1 MNDSHDL
8 DILVVYSAG
17 IAQSASVSD
26 SVSRHPFLIDSKEA
40 NYNVSYDYFLALCK
54 EYGQKAGLTTS
65 SDITG
70 SGQCENYWT
79 SSDGH
84 WVKVDNSA
92 TSLDIFDKISPSTL
106 IRAKERNLLLSNSAV
121 KPFNDIEL
129 YALFFDK
136 LATYQ
141 RLSEFAIP
149 TVALRSRSKQS
160 IKTAINQLQKI
171 TSQHPHMEDFSSVII
186 LKDRFGAGGFHVYK
200 IEENIL
206 ESIYKI
212 VNEFNEVN
220 FIIQPYLLYDQGYE
234 HKGKRA
240 STDVRLIFHK
250 GKLFQSYLRV
260 AKENGFLCNE
270 HQGGQVYYIDTD
282 KVPKSISKVA
292 SKIVH
297 KIDKPRA
304 LFALDFA
311 VSNSGRVYFI
321 EGNNNPGLDWHA
333 DKKIDEQKSKQL
345 IRRIVKTMSTRINR
359 RTIDP
364 NFTKI

>member
-1 MNDSHDL
+1 
-8 DILVVYSAG
+8 
-17 IAQSASVSD
+17 
-26 SVSRHPFLIDSKEA
+26 
-40 NYNVSYDYFLALCK
+40 
-54 EYGQKAGLTTS
+54 
-65 SDITG
+65 
-70 SGQCENYWT
+70 
-79 SSDGH
+79 
-84 WVKVDNSA
+84 
-92 TSLDIFDKISPSTL
+92 
-106 IRAKERNLLLSNSAV
+106 
-121 KPFNDIEL
+121 
-129 YALFFDK
+129 
-136 LATYQ
+136 
-141 RLSEFAIP
+141 
-149 TVALRSRSKQS
+149 
-160 IKTAINQLQKI
+160 
-171 TSQHPHMEDFSSVII
+171 
-186 LKDRFGAGGFHVYK
+186 
-200 IEENIL
+200 
-206 ESIYKI
+206 
-212 VNEFNEVN
+212 
-220 FIIQPYLLYDQGYE
+220 
-234 HKGKRA
+234 
-240 STDVRLIFHK
+240 
-250 GKLFQSYLRV
+250 V